1 MYVKVCILVS
11 LYILYTVLYVGI
23 TDRVVN
29 QLLTLL
35 DGVEATMSASG
46 NRTSTLYSGYD
57 SDKGNEGND
66 EGVRDGGADTETTTG
81 DNKSQKVI
89 SKSANTTNTNHAKAS
104 NNDDADD
111 DEDSSGGEVYILAA
125 TSRPDLSDLA
135 LLGPGRIDR
144 HIYLSYPTP
153 EDRYSILQ
161 TIYTNSIPTISTISN
176 YNTTSDINT
185 NIHNN
190 NNTLDTTNNNNTANN
205 TTNTINDILYKIS
218 YDKHSDYFSVSDL
231 QSIFTIAHLT
241 LIQRYMMQQE
251 ERESEERKGNN
262 TTSINS
268 NINNSINTTKTTN
281 NNSTTN
287 NTNNENNTNNIIKK
301 VEDSSINFS
310 LQLTSEDIWHAYTTI
325 KPSLLPKDRLNFQY
339 IYEKFQ
345 GLNDKG
351 QNYDGCNEVE
361 QGKKSENE
369 NEDISAV
376 YLEMKRQLGTK
387 TSMM

>member
-1 MYVKVCILVS
+1 M
-11 LYILYTVLYVGI
+11 
-23 TDRVVN
+23 VN

-57 SDKGNEGND
+57 SGKDDEGNCED
-66 EGVRDGGADTETTTG
+66 ERDGAAGTGTTTG
-81 DNKSQKVI
+81 DNKNQKV
-89 SKSANTTNTNHAKAS
+89 SPKTLNTPNTNHTKAV
-104 NNDDADD
+104 NDDD
-111 DEDSSGGEVYILAA
+111 DEDSSSGGEVYILAA
-125 TSRPDLSDLA
+125 TSRPDLIDPA
-135 LLGPGRIDR
+135 LLRPGRIDR
-144 HIYLSYPTP
+144 HIFLSYPSP

-161 TIYTNSIPTISTISN
+161 TIYTNSIPTSS
-176 YNTTSDINT
+176 TTSTTSNNSASNINT

-190 NNTLDTTNNNNTANN
+190 NTTIDTTKNNTANN
-205 TTNTINDILYKIS
+205 TKSNNITNNTINDVLYKIA

-241 LIQRYMMQQE
+241 LIQRYMTQQE
-251 ERESEERKGNN
+251 ERESEENNNESNN
-262 TTSINS
+262 T
-268 NINNSINTTKTTN
+268 NINTSSDNIDTTKNTNSIPNITN
-281 NNSTTN
+281 NYPHNNSTKN
-287 NTNNENNTNNIIKK
+287 
-301 VEDSSINFS
+301 VEDSSMNFS

-351 QNYDGCNEVE
+351 QNYDGFSEVE
-361 QGKKSENE
+361 QEKIGGNKD
-369 NEDISAV
+369 EDISAV